1 MKRIPHSVYSTL
13 FGVVHLALG
22 VNIALAVVA
31 LPLIVLLVTTDPSL
45 SWPLVALAAVPAGMG
60 IAAAFGTFRAHADGE
75 QSVIRTFF
83 RQLGSL
89 WRRSLVLSAIVVAI
103 AVVAAVDVFVLVPT
117 GVGAIFA
124 PLLVVIALLAVGA
137 GIVGMVALTE
147 DPRARIADVLRISLI
162 ICVRRWPFTLVS
174 FAAIAVQAAVIVQ
187 APALGIGLTSAAC
200 LYVVWAGARYALRP
214 ALRPVSS

>member
-75 QSVIRTFF
+75 QSVIRMFF

-103 AVVAAVDVFVLVPT
+103 AVVAAVDVFVRVPT
-117 GVGAIFA
+117 GVGGLVA
-124 PLLVVIALLAVGA
+124 PRLGGVAVRGVGP